1 MSWRATI
8 KPERILCLNTIK
20 GVVIKADLGLDD
32 EATFYIVL
40 KQRCQ
45 PGRMETCFEQKR
57 WIVLL
62 TSTNNYESRA
72 QRPTLISTRQ
82 DGGKATTTKKKR

>member
-1 MSWRATI
+1 MESWRATI
-8 KPERILCLNTIK
+8 KPEHILCLNIIK

-45 PGRMETCFEQKR
+45 PGRM
-57 WIVLL
+57 
-62 TSTNNYESRA
+62 
-72 QRPTLISTRQ
+72 
-82 DGGKATTTKKKR
+82 